1 MKTCEPCLT
10 RIARRSRAARQRAS
24 VSCALVAAAAATLGC
39 MVDYQLGEDRE
50 PGVVRVLAD
59 RAWTDTGVDVLSGE
73 RLQIDYLRGMWSPWP
88 GDAFDAIG
96 FGGDPRCD
104 CNQMAGVS
112 HAALIGRI
120 EDGEPFY
127 VGDRWLQG
135 AGASGRLYLGI
146 NDTRLSDNRGWLEVV
161 VLQGD

>member
-1 MKTCEPCLT
+1 M
-10 RIARRSRAARQRAS
+10 IRAARRGLP
-24 VSCALVAAAAATLGC
+24 LVCVLAAATAATLGC
-39 MVDYQLGEDRE
+39 VIDYQLGEDRE
-50 PGVVRVLAD
+50 AGVVRVPAD
-59 RAWTDTGVDVLSGE
+59 RAWTDTGVDVLSGD

-112 HAALIGRI
+112 HAALLGRI
-120 EDGEPFY
+120 EDGEPFF
-127 VGDRWLQG
+127 VGDHWLQG

-146 NDTRLSDNRGWLEVV
+146 NDTRLSDNTGWLEVV
-161 VLQGD
+161 ISQGG

>member
-1 MKTCEPCLT
+1 MT
-10 RIARRSRAARQRAS
+10 RAARRRLPLVCVLA
-24 VSCALVAAAAATLGC
+24 VAALATLGC
-39 MVDYQLGEDRE
+39 IIDYQLGEDRE
-50 PGVVRVLAD
+50 AGVVRVLAD

-112 HAALIGRI
+112 HAALLGRI
-120 EDGEPFY
+120 GDGEPFFL
-127 VGDRWLQG
+127 GDHWDQG
-135 AGASGRLYLGI
+135 AGESGRLYLGI
-146 NDTRLSDNRGWLEVV
+146 NDTRLSDNTGWLEVV
-161 VLQGD
+161 ILQGE

>member
-1 MKTCEPCLT
+1 MT
-10 RIARRSRAARQRAS
+10 RAARRRLS
-24 VSCALVAAAAATLGC
+24 LGCVLAAASAATLGC
-39 MVDYQLGEDRE
+39 VIDYQLANDPEAH
-50 PGVVRVLAD
+50 VVRVLAD

-73 RLQIDYLRGMWSPWP
+73 RLQIDYLSGMWSPWP
-88 GDAFDAIG
+88 GEAFDAIG

-112 HAALIGRI
+112 HAALLGRI
-120 EDGEPFY
+120 EDGEPFF
-127 VGDRWLQG
+127 VGGHWAQG

-161 VLQGD
+161 VVQGE